1 MSWAHCGAISLLGG
15 CPPRHGLIAIG
26 ALLVIGSLQGSSRL
40 GGPPPPLSAHFAWW
54 LPSSSWAH
62 CGALLASVGPS
73 SLIMGLL
80 SLRWVPSS
88 SLAHCGA
95 LVASVGTPLVVG
107 SLRCYS
113 SFCGCP
119 PRRGLGALL
128 ASGGPPRHGLIAGA
142 LPIKLTSLRLCG
154 AGGLCPSSLNYCAH
168 AVQGALPIDFI

>member
-1 MSWAHCGAISLLGG
+1 MGSLRCYFSPRWVPSLSWAHCGG
-15 CPPRHGLIAIG
+15 CPPRHRLIAG
-26 ALLVIGSLQGSSRL
+26 LFSPRWG
-40 GGPPPPLSAHFAWW
+40 PLSAHFAWW

-107 SLRCYS
+107 SLRCSS

-128 ASGGPPRHGLIAGA
+128 ASGGASSSWAHCVAV
-142 LPIKLTSLRLCG
+142 PIKLTSLRLCG

>member
-1 MSWAHCGAISLLGG
+1 MGSLRCYFSPRWVPSSSWAHCGG
-15 CPPRHGLIAIG
+15 CPPRHRLIAG
-26 ALLVIGSLQGSSRL
+26 LFSPRWG
-40 GGPPPPLSAHFAWW
+40 PLSAHFAWW

-107 SLRCYS
+107 SLRCSS

-154 AGGLCPSSLNYCAH
+154 AGGSARQALIIAPMLCRGLCPST
-168 AVQGALPIDFI
+168 

>member
-1 MSWAHCGAISLLGG
+1 MGSLRCYFSPRWVPSSSWAHCDW
-15 CPPRHGLIAIG
+15 CPPRHRLIAG
-26 ALLVIGSLQGSSRL
+26 LFSPRWA
-40 GGPPPPLSAHFAWW
+40 PPPLSAHFAWW

-154 AGGLCPSSLNYCAH
+154 AGGLCPSSLHYCAH
-168 AVQGALPIDFI
+168 AVQGALPIDFF